1 MLAPAVVLG
10 QRVRCGEPSSSTAS
24 SSPWGLLQKRC
35 WSIDVWASSSGS
47 LMIFSSWVSPPAILQ
62 TPMDHADY
70 RLVVRSEGCPALSP
84 SGLPPTTTLY
94 KDET

>member
-1 MLAPAVVLG
+1 
-10 QRVRCGEPSSSTAS
+10 
-24 SSPWGLLQKRC
+24 
-35 WSIDVWASSSGS
+35 
-47 LMIFSSWVSPPAILQ
+47 MIFSSWVSPPAILQ